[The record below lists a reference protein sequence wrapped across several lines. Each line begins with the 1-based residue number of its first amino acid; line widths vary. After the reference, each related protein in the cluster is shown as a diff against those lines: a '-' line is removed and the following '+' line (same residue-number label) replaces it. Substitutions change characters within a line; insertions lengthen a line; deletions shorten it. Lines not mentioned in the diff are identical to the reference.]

1 MHACHP
7 VALAQDFLP
16 TPPQSPPPPGFSP
29 PPPGFSPPPPGFSLP
44 PPDFSP
50 PPPDFS
56 PPPPDVDEDPESEF
70 TDASGRYY
78 RTYHSLLNGLPC
90 TADGVFL
97 PPGTPPT
104 PAPLKSPHDWSPYRS
119 DVEFATAE
127 FTFKQCHMSNKASD
141 ILFDLMAAQLLKH
154 NDSPPFAD
162 HKDLHKVI
170 DATQLGNVPW
180 QCLSVQYAGERPE
193 HDTPLWMGKD
203 YEVWYRDPRVM
214 AHNMLANTTY
224 KGEIDYAPF
233 REYDSSD
240 NTRRWKDF
248 MSGDWAWQQ
257 ADEIS
262 KDPNTHGSM
271 FVPIILGSD
280 KTTVSVGTG
289 NNEYYPLYASI
300 GNVHNNVR
308 RAHRDALVIIGFLSI
323 PKTTRKYA
331 HDDSFRLFRRQ
342 LFHCSL
348 SAILSTL
355 KPAMTEYEVL
365 RCADSHFRRIIF
377 GLGPYIADYEEQL
390 VLSCTVKNWCPKCL
404 AHRGD
409 LDGGGNLPRTQ
420 EHTDLLVSEH
430 IDSDTLWHEFGIVS
444 VLVPFTND
452 FPRADIHK
460 LISFDLLHQLVKGA
474 FKDHLVDW
482 VLKYLK
488 LTHGTKRGEEIMS
501 DIDRRIAA
509 VASFT
514 GLRRFPDGR
523 GFKQWT
529 GNDSKALMK
538 VFLPAIEGHVPQD
551 MVRAF
556 RALLEFCYI
565 ARRDVITEASLVQLN
580 DALTRFHH
588 YRKIFETTGT
598 VPHFSLP
605 RQHSMT
611 HYADMIRLFGA
622 PNGLCSSITESK
634 HIKAVKEP
642 WRWSNKHN
650 ALGQMLLTNQ
660 RLDKLAAS
668 RLDFAARGMLVG
680 SVLSRAVATLTV
692 GPEDEPNA
700 PVIAPEVEG
709 EVDDGEAVDGP
720 TVLAFVQLARTPQ
733 RKRARTVMELADE
746 VNVPHLRLPHPP
758 EDVPAASCPRHDG
771 RLYVFN
777 SAAATFYAPS
787 DPSGIGGMRRE
798 QIRACPL
805 WRNVAARNDCVFVNA
820 NPDLEGMRGLEVA
833 RVKCFFS
840 FKFNWV
846 TYPCA
851 LVQWFDKV
859 GDCADE
865 DTGMWI
871 VPHLIPVYG
880 PDFIADN
887 IEYFHSYDAF
897 RSFYINKFADH
908 HAFEI
913 AS

>member
-1 MHACHP
+1 
-7 VALAQDFLP
+7 
-16 TPPQSPPPPGFSP
+16 
-29 PPPGFSPPPPGFSLP
+29 
-44 PPDFSP
+44 
-50 PPPDFS
+50 
-56 PPPPDVDEDPESEF
+56 
-70 TDASGRYY
+70 
-78 RTYHSLLNGLPC
+78 
-90 TADGVFL
+90 
-97 PPGTPPT
+97 
-104 PAPLKSPHDWSPYRS
+104 
-119 DVEFATAE
+119 
-127 FTFKQCHMSNKASD
+127 
-141 ILFDLMAAQLLKH
+141 MAAQLSKH
-154 NDSPPFAD
+154 NDSPPFVD

-180 QCLSVQYAGERPE
+180 QCLSVQYTGERPE
-193 HDTPLWMGKD
+193 HDTPPWMGKD

-240 NTRRWKDF
+240 DTRQWKDF

-257 ADEIS
+257 ADELS

-289 NNEYYPLYASI
+289 NNKYYPLYASI

-355 KPAMTEYEVL
+355 KPVMTKYEVL
-365 RCADSHFRRIIF
+365 RCADGHFRRIIF
-377 GLGPYIADYEEQL
+377 SLGPYIADYEEQL

-409 LDGGGNLPRTQ
+409 LDGGGIPRTR
-420 EHTDLLVSEH
+420 EHTDLLVREN

-444 VLVPFTND
+444 ALVPFTND
-452 FPRADIHK
+452 FPRADIHQ

-501 DIDRRIAA
+501 DIDHRIAA

-514 GLRRFPDGR
+514 GLRRFPDGC

-538 VFLPAIEGHVPQD
+538 VFIPAIEGHVPQD
-551 MVRAF
+551 MVHAF

-565 ARRDVITEASLVQLN
+565 ARRDVITEASLVQLS

-588 YRKIFETTGT
+588 YCQIFETTGT

-668 RLDFAARGMLVG
+668 RWDFAARGMLVG
-680 SVLSRAVATLTV
+680 SVLSRAVA
-692 GPEDEPNA
+692 A
-700 PVIAPEVEG
+700 
-709 EVDDGEAVDGP
+709 
-720 TVLAFVQLARTPQ
+720 
-733 RKRARTVMELADE
+733 LADE
-746 VNVPHLRLPHPP
+746 VYVPHLRCFIRYFLFSQLFPNDPRNP
-758 EDVPAASCPRHDG
+758 EDVPAASCPRHEG
-771 RLYVFN
+771 GLYVFN
-777 SAAATFYAPS
+777 SAATTFYAPS
-787 DPSGIGGMRRE
+787 DPSGVGSMRRE

-805 WRNVAARNDCVFVNA
+805 WRNVSPHNDCVFVNT
-820 NPDLEGMRGLEVA
+820 NSDLEGMKGLEVA

-840 FKFNWV
+840 FKFDWV

-859 GDCADE
+859 SDCADE

-871 VPHLIPVYG
+871 VRPSVHDDGTPNFAVIHIDTVYRAAHLIPVYG
-880 PDFIADN
+880 PDFIADD
-887 IEYFHSYDAF
+887 IKYFHSYDAF
-897 RSFYINKFADH
+897 RSFYVNKFADH

>member
-56 PPPPDVDEDPESEF
+56 PPPPNVDEDPESEF

-78 RTYHSLLNGLPC
+78 RTYHSLLN
-90 TADGVFL
+90 
-97 PPGTPPT
+97 
-104 PAPLKSPHDWSPYRS
+104 
-119 DVEFATAE
+119 
-127 FTFKQCHMSNKASD
+127 
-141 ILFDLMAAQLLKH
+141 
-154 NDSPPFAD
+154 D

-180 QCLSVQYAGERPE
+180 QCLSVQYAGECPE
-193 HDTPLWMGKD
+193 NDQSLWMGKD

-240 NTRRWKDF
+240 NTCRWKDF

-300 GNVHNNVR
+300 GNVHNNV
-308 RAHRDALVIIGFLSI
+308 
-323 PKTTRKYA
+323 KYA
-331 HDDSFRLFRRQ
+331 HDDLFRLFRRQ

-355 KPAMTEYEVL
+355 KPVMTKYEVL
-365 RCADSHFRRIIF
+365 RCADSHFRHIIF

-409 LDGGGNLPRTQ
+409 LDGGSNLPRTQ

-430 IDSDTLWHEFGIVS
+430 IDSDTLWHEFGIIS
-444 VLVPFTND
+444 VLIPFTND

-501 DIDRRIAA
+501 DIDHRIAA

-514 GLRRFPDGR
+514 GLRRFPDSR
-523 GFKQWT
+523 GFKQWM

-538 VFLPAIEGHVPQD
+538 VFLSAIEGHVPQD
-551 MVRAF
+551 MVCAF

-660 RLDKLAAS
+660 RLDKLTAS
-668 RLDFAARGMLVG
+668 HLDFAARGMLVG
-680 SVLSRAVATLTV
+680 SVLSRAVATLK
-692 GPEDEPNA
+692 
-700 PVIAPEVEG
+700 
-709 EVDDGEAVDGP
+709 
-720 TVLAFVQLARTPQ
+720 Q
-733 RKRARTVMELADE
+733 KRARTVMELADE
-746 VNVPHLRLPHPP
+746 VNVPHLRRLIRYFLFSQLHPNDP
-758 EDVPAASCPRHDG
+758 RSPKDVPAASCPRHDG

-787 DPSGIGGMRRE
+787 DPSGIGSMRRE

-859 GDCADE
+859 GNCADK

-871 VPHLIPVYG
+871 VRPTVHDDGTPNFAIIHIDTIYHAAHLIPVYG
-880 PDFIADN
+880 PNFIADN

-913 AS
+913 VS

>member
-1 MHACHP
+1 
-7 VALAQDFLP
+7 
-16 TPPQSPPPPGFSP
+16 
-29 PPPGFSPPPPGFSLP
+29 
-44 PPDFSP
+44 
-50 PPPDFS
+50 
-56 PPPPDVDEDPESEF
+56 
-70 TDASGRYY
+70 
-78 RTYHSLLNGLPC
+78 
-90 TADGVFL
+90 
-97 PPGTPPT
+97 
-104 PAPLKSPHDWSPYRS
+104 
-119 DVEFATAE
+119 
-127 FTFKQCHMSNKASD
+127 
-141 ILFDLMAAQLLKH
+141 MAAQLSKH

-180 QCLSVQYAGERPE
+180 QCLSVQYTGEHPE
-193 HDTPLWMGKD
+193 HDTPQWMGKD
-203 YEVWYRDPRVM
+203 YEVWYRDPHMM

-224 KGEIDYAPF
+224 
-233 REYDSSD
+233 
-240 NTRRWKDF
+240 KDF

-257 ADEIS
+257 ADELS
-262 KDPNTHGSM
+262 KDLNTHGSM

-289 NNEYYPLYASI
+289 NNKYYPLYASI

-308 RAHRDALVIIGFLSI
+308 HAHRDALVIIGFLSI
-323 PKTTRKYA
+323 PKTMRKYA
-331 HDDSFRLFRRQ
+331 HDDSFHLFCHQ
-342 LFHCSL
+342 LFHCLL

-355 KPAMTEYEVL
+355 KPAMTEYKVL
-365 RCADSHFRRIIF
+365 RCADGHFRCIIF
-377 GLGPYIADYEEQL
+377 SLGPYIADYEAQL

-404 AHRGD
+404 AHWGD
-409 LDGGGNLPRTQ
+409 LDGS
-420 EHTDLLVSEH
+420 DLLIREN

-444 VLVPFTND
+444 ALPFTND
-452 FPRADIHK
+452 FPQADIHQ

-488 LTHGTKRGEEIMS
+488 LTHGTKQGEEIMS

-514 GLRRFPDGR
+514 GLWRFPDGC
-523 GFKQWT
+523 GFKQWM
-529 GNDSKALMK
+529 GNNSKALMK
-538 VFLPAIEGHVPQD
+538 VFILAIEGHVPQD
-551 MVRAF
+551 MVCAF

-565 ARRDVITEASLVQLN
+565 AQCDVITEASLVQLS

-588 YRKIFETTGT
+588 YCQIFETTGT

-611 HYADMIRLFGA
+611 HYADMIQLFGA

-660 RLDKLAAS
+660 WLDKLAAS
-668 RLDFAARGMLVG
+668 HQDFAAHGMLVG
-680 SVLSRAVATLTV
+680 SVLSRAVA
-692 GPEDEPNA
+692 A
-700 PVIAPEVEG
+700 
-709 EVDDGEAVDGP
+709 
-720 TVLAFVQLARTPQ
+720 LA
-733 RKRARTVMELADE
+733 ELADE
-746 VNVPHLRLPHPP
+746 VDVPHLQHFIRYFLFSQLFLNDPCNL
-758 EDVPAASCPRHDG
+758 EDVPAASCPWHEG
-771 RLYVFN
+771 GLYVFN

-798 QIRACPL
+798 QIQACPL
-805 WRNVAARNDCVFVNA
+805 WRNVSPCNDY
-820 NPDLEGMRGLEVA
+820 LEGMKGLEVA

-840 FKFNWV
+840 SKFDWV

-851 LVQWFDKV
+851 LVQWFNK
-859 GDCADE
+859 

-871 VPHLIPVYG
+871 VCPSVHDNGTPNFAVIHIDTVYRAAHLIPVYG
-880 PDFIADN
+880 PDFIADD
-887 IEYFHSYDAF
+887 IKYFHSYDAF
-897 RSFYINKFADH
+897 RSFYVNKFADH